1 MNASRPSRLCF
12 LTGVVLLL
20 ACSVCSARDVAVVVD
35 KGNSTAT
42 LSLPDLTK
50 LFKGD
55 THNWPDGKRVTVF
68 LSDPNS
74 SDMKMVL
81 QRIYSMNA
89 EQIKNLAD
97 AHRGNILVVGSDDL
111 VVKAVQTNPGSIGVV
126 NVYSINSGI
135 KVVRVDGKL
144 PLESGYLLHGTN

>member
-1 MNASRPSRLCF
+1 MSTAPPSRSCF
-12 LTGVVLLL
+12 LIGVAILL

-35 KGNSTAT
+35 KGNTAGT

-55 THNWPDGKRVTVF
+55 ARNWPDGKKVTVF
-68 LSDPNS
+68 LTDPKS
-74 SDMKMVL
+74 ADMKMVL
-81 QRIYSMNA
+81 QRIYNMNA
-89 EQIKNLAD
+89 EQVQNLAD